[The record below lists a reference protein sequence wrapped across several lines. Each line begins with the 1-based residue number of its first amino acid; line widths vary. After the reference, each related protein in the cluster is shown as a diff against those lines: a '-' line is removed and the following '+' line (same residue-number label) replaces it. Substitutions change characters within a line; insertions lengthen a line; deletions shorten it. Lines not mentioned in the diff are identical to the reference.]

1 MVDALLPVECRER
14 SARGKLFIDSEI
26 DGEEKFVSVVAL
38 GARQQ
43 GNPVDGQSKLFSLSE
58 IPSKQLI
65 SCMTQIISFPL
76 SAIRFRVF
84 DMTIAHDQQV
94 HGET

>member
-1 MVDALLPVECRER
+1 MTRTFSKR
-14 SARGKLFIDSEI
+14 QIIYRQSSEI

-76 SAIRFRVF
+76 SAIPFL
-84 DMTIAHDQQV
+84 
-94 HGET
+94 